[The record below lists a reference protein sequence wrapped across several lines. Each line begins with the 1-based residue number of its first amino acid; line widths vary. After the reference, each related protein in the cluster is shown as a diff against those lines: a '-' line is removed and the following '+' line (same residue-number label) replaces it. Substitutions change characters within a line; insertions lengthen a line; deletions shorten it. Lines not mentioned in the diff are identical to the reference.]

1 MMYSRKTDKKLNNS
15 GFTLVE
21 MVVSVAIMVIVA
33 GAIGVLLSGSLSQY
47 DYNEGTVGLQI
58 ESQQY
63 AQRLGNSIQ
72 VTGYGVFVEPATD
85 KDGNPS
91 ADCDN
96 IYLYTIDP
104 ANSGAVLCDVYFAS
118 PTDST
123 YNDGG
128 TTKNLYTI
136 KHYSTTMDKAQYDS
150 GVNGWSGAAAA
161 KNTAEPY
168 AGGIASV
175 HYTVFDQNAVK
186 MESSAFTMDRPAS
199 SGAATEAMVLKPKK
213 VTVEVR
219 FMNKNRK
226 LTLDDATFFF
236 RNDSVR
242 ATKNTP

>member
-1 MMYSRKTDKKLNNS
+1 MYSRKTDKKLNNS

-136 KHYSTTMDKAQYDS
+136 KHYQSSIDKNQYDS
-150 GVNGWSGAAAA
+150 GITGGWSGSVSS
-161 KNTAEPY
+161 AEPY

-175 HYTVFDQNAVK
+175 HYTVYDQNAVK
-186 MESSAFTMDRPAS
+186 MTSSAFTMDRPAS

-242 ATKNTP
+242 ATKNKP